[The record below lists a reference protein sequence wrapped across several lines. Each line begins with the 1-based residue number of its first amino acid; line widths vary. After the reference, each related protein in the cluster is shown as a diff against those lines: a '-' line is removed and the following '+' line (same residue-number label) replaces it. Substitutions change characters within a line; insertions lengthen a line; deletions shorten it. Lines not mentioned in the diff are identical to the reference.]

1 MLSALGEYDVVGEA
15 KDGREACQL
24 AISLAPDLGR
34 IDIHCSHSMMEAN

>member
-24 AISLAPDLGR
+24 AISLAPDLVLTEICR
-34 IDIHCSHSMMEAN
+34 CPA